1 MEKEKKQELLRT
13 LKFTLFSVSA
23 GIIQIL
29 SYTLM
34 VEVFHWDNEHKLT
47 WLSNLISL
55 ILSVLWNFT
64 FNRKFTFKS
73 AANVPIAMLKVAAF
87 YAIFSPVSAL
97 CTKFLSGKAGT
108 NILSKPFSWCLI
120 WFWNISINA
129 SSFSKA
135 ASTPPKNTE
144 RNLRKNPPSRKNLP
158 NKPTRKKQ
166 SKPIPKINKNACKKP
181 PFRRFLIF
189 GY

>member
-1 MEKEKKQELLRT
+1 MYLLTEVVMEKEKKQELLRT

-23 GIIQIL
+23 GVIQIL

-55 ILSVLWNFT
+55 ILSVIWNFT

-87 YAIFSPVSAL
+87 YAVFSPASAL
-97 CTKFLSGKAGT
+97 CTKFLSGKGW
-108 NILSKPFSWCLI
+108 NEYLI
-120 WFWNISINA
+120 EAIFMVLNLVLEYFYQRFFVFKGSIDTA
-129 SSFSKA
+129 EKHHDE
-135 ASTPPKNTE
+135 PQEEPKE
-144 RNLRKNPPSRKNLP
+144 EPSEQTDAEKTVETDSED
-158 NKPTRKKQ
+158 K
-166 SKPIPKINKNACKKP
+166 
-181 PFRRFLIF
+181 
-189 GY
+189 

>member
-87 YAIFSPVSAL
+87 YAVFSPVSAL
-97 CTKFLSGKAGT
+97 CTKFLSGKGWNEYLIEAIFMVLNLVLEYFYQRFFVFKGSIDTAEKHHDEPQEEPADKEEPAELADAENT
-108 NILSKPFSWCLI
+108 NETDSEEK
-120 WFWNISINA
+120 
-129 SSFSKA
+129 
-135 ASTPPKNTE
+135 
-144 RNLRKNPPSRKNLP
+144 
-158 NKPTRKKQ
+158 
-166 SKPIPKINKNACKKP
+166 
-181 PFRRFLIF
+181 
-189 GY
+189 